1 MNAYLVATF
10 GVGGGPLAVST
21 LGFFGGG
28 GPALAVAVVQA
39 DNQVL
44 CAMAAAA
51 AAASF
56 SIHIAQADNTA
67 HTVDLP
73 ASVGFSVTREVRLWR
88 AHRRTV
94 RRDAA
99 GSDRSWSS
107 GQ

>member
-1 MNAYLVATF
+1 MNTYLVATF

-28 GPALAVAVVQA
+28 AGLSVAVVQA

-56 SIHIAQADNTA
+56 SIHIAQEDNTA

-94 RRDAA
+94 RRDVA